1 MGLQKI
7 GAATF
12 QSLKKRGIAMD
23 SLLTFG
29 RQHFSVS
36 PLEFGDVPG
45 LAAIVKANPQLQD
58 RDNSYA
64 EAFFRAI
71 GVGQVESMD
80 VSAYE
85 SCSLVHDLNN
95 PIPTEWH
102 SRYDVV
108 FDGGTLEHVFHFP
121 NAIAN
126 AMNLVK
132 VGGVF
137 ITATPSN
144 NYNGHGFYQFS
155 PELFFR
161 LFNEASGFE
170 VLMMAFSESFGRRRI
185 FKVEDP
191 ADLGKRIT
199 FLGEGPLELVM
210 VARRTKLIPAPS
222 AVPYQSD
229 YSTTWKKNG
238 TAPDEPAAPR
248 KPGALKRVLRRSI
261 PELWLLRYDTYRWEQ
276 HQKKR
281 MLEGVTPVPSVDGCF
296 LDTERHSAPAFH
308 PAHQ

>member
-1 MGLQKI
+1 ME
-7 GAATF
+7 
-12 QSLKKRGIAMD
+12 

-36 PLEFGDVPG
+36 PLDFGAVPG
-45 LAAIVKANPQLQD
+45 LAGIVKANPQLQD
-58 RDNSYA
+58 RDNAYA
-64 EAFFRAI
+64 ESFFRAI
-71 GVGQVESMD
+71 GISRVESMD

-137 ITATPSN
+137 VTATPSN

-191 ADLGKRIT
+191 AELGKRIT
-199 FLGEGPLELVM
+199 FPGDGPLILMM
-210 VARRTKLIPAPS
+210 VARRTRLIPAPS
-222 AVPYQSD
+222 GVPYQSD
-229 YSTTWKKNG
+229 YFTTWNKNG
-238 TAPDEPAAPR
+238 TAPGTPPAPR
-248 KPGALKRVLRRSI
+248 KPGTLKRALRRTL
-261 PELWLLRYDTYRWEQ
+261 PERWMLRYDTYRWEQ
-276 HQKKR
+276 HQKKK
-281 MLEGVTPVPSVDGCF
+281 MLEGITLVPSVDECF
-296 LDTERHSAPAFH
+296 LPSKQDATSLPLSTQH
-308 PAHQ
+308 

>member
-1 MGLQKI
+1 
-7 GAATF
+7 
-12 QSLKKRGIAMD
+12 MD

-36 PLEFGDVPG
+36 PLDFRKIPG
-45 LAAIVKANPQLQD
+45 LTEIVGANPCLLD
-58 RDNSYA
+58 GSNAYA
-64 EAFFRAI
+64 EPFFKAMGI
-71 GVGQVESMD
+71 GRVESMD

-85 SCSLVHDLNN
+85 ACSLVHDLNA
-95 PIPTEWH
+95 PIPAEWY

-144 NYNGHGFYQFS
+144 NFNGHGFYQFS

-161 LFNEASGFE
+161 LFNDNSGFE
-170 VLMMAFSESFGRRRI
+170 VLLMALSESFGRRRV
-185 FKVEDP
+185 FKVRDP
-191 ADLGKRIT
+191 AELGKRIT
-199 FLGEGPLELVM
+199 FLGDGPLELVM
-210 VARRTKLIPAPS
+210 VARRTKPITAPS
-222 AVPYQSD
+222 MVPYQSD
-229 YSTTWKKNG
+229 YSATWERNQ
-238 TAPDEPAAPR
+238 PPRPAAPGR
-248 KPGALKRVLRRSI
+248 ASGLLKRAIRRSL
-261 PELWLLRYDTYRWEQ
+261 PELWMLRYDTFRWEQ

-281 MLEGVTPVPSVDGCF
+281 MHEGVTPVDSIDDCF
-296 LDTERHSAPAFH
+296 LDPERHSAPPVH
-308 PAHQ
+308 PANQ

>member
-1 MGLQKI
+1 MGLEKI

-12 QSLKKRGIAMD
+12 QSLRKRGIKMD

-36 PLEFGDVPG
+36 PLDFSKVPG
-45 LAAIVKANPQLQD
+45 LTEIVRANPGLLD
-58 RDNSYA
+58 GANSYA
-64 EAFFRAI
+64 EPFFKAI
-71 GVGQVESMD
+71 GVGSVESMD

-85 SCSLVHDLNN
+85 ACSLVHDLNN

-108 FDGGTLEHVFHFP
+108 LDGGTLEHVFHFP

-137 ITATPSN
+137 ITTTPSN

-170 VLMMAFSESFGRRRI
+170 VLLMALSESFGRRRV
-185 FKVEDP
+185 FKVQDP
-191 ADLGKRIT
+191 AVLRKRIT
-199 FLGEGPLELVM
+199 FLGDGPLALVM
-210 VARRTKLIPAPS
+210 VARRTKIIPAPS
-222 AVPYQSD
+222 MVPYQSD
-229 YSTTWKKNG
+229 YSATWERNH
-238 TAPDEPAAPR
+238 APPPPAIGRAS
-248 KPGALKRVLRRSI
+248 GFLKRYIRKSL
-261 PELWLLRYDTYRWEQ
+261 PELWTLRYDTFRWEQ

-281 MLEGVTPVPSVDGCF
+281 MNEGVTLVDSIDECF
-296 LDTERHSAPAFH
+296 LLPEQHTTSSAHH
-308 PAHQ
+308 PAP

>member
-1 MGLQKI
+1 MGLEKI

-12 QSLKKRGIAMD
+12 QSLKKRGIKMD

-36 PLEFGDVPG
+36 PLDFGKVPG
-45 LAAIVKANPQLQD
+45 LAGIVRANPRLLEGS
-58 RDNSYA
+58 NAYA
-64 EAFFRAI
+64 EPFFKAI
-71 GVGQVESMD
+71 GIGNVESMD

-85 SCSLVHDLNN
+85 ACSLVHDLNH

-102 SRYDVV
+102 SRYDMV

-132 VGGVF
+132 AGGVF
-137 ITATPSN
+137 ITATTSN
-144 NYNGHGFYQFS
+144 NFNGHGFYQFS

-161 LFNEASGFE
+161 LFNESSGFE
-170 VLMMAFSESFGRRRI
+170 VLLMALSESFGRRRV
-185 FKVEDP
+185 FKVQDP
-191 ADLGKRIT
+191 AELGKRIT
-199 FLGEGPLELVM
+199 FLGDGPLEIVM

-222 AVPYQSD
+222 MIPYQSD
-229 YSTTWKKNG
+229 YSATWERNH
-238 TAPDEPAAPR
+238 APQPPAAGR
-248 KPGALKRVLRRSI
+248 ASGLLKRAIRRSL
-261 PELWLLRYDTYRWEQ
+261 PELWMLRYDTFRWEQ

-281 MLEGVTPVPSVDGCF
+281 MHEGVTLVDSIDECF
-296 LDTERHSAPAFH
+296 LHPEQHAAH
-308 PAHQ
+308 PAHS